1 MADSR
6 NPGLAMAGLLST
18 KYFVTEVML
27 GIRTVSV
34 PYLWKPIKS
43 KQMKRRDFIRTS
55 GMMGAIPLIPKDT
68 LAPAATQSG
77 TKGTP
82 RIFVTGGGS
91 NDIMMKFFTGLTG
104 KENPRVCLIPTASAD
119 RESGIARWNER
130 AQGLGFQPFVQR
142 MFISSYRQ
150 DYEFEPFL
158 LSMDAIWVSGGNTL
172 NMIAIWKAQGIDKIL
187 KKAWDQGIVLG
198 GGSAG
203 SICWF
208 EQGNT
213 DSRPVELSAM
223 EALGFLKGSHCPHYF
238 AEGPRRDS
246 YVGMI
251 QDGRLKD
258 GYALDNNVGCLF
270 EGQEL
275 KRVVTSHAGS
285 RGFYVSKVNGEIIEK
300 ELPAEVLE

>member
-1 MADSR
+1 M
-6 NPGLAMAGLLST
+6 
-18 KYFVTEVML
+18 
-27 GIRTVSV
+27 
-34 PYLWKPIKS
+34 
-43 KQMKRRDFIRTS
+43 QRREFIRTS
-55 GMMGAIPLIPKDT
+55 GLLSAAPLIPKENLT
-68 LAPAATQSG
+68 PPPVKSG

-82 RIFVTGGGS
+82 RIFVTGGGA
-91 NDIMMKFFTGLTG
+91 NDAMMKFFMSLTG
-104 KENPRVCLIPTASAD
+104 KDNPRVCLIPTASAD
-119 RESGIARWNER
+119 RDSGIARWFER
-130 AQGLGFQPFVQR
+130 ADGLGFQPFVQR

-150 DYEFEPFL
+150 DYEFESFL

-213 DSRPVELSAM
+213 DSRPVQLTAM

-246 YVGMI
+246 YIEMI

-275 KRVVTSHAGS
+275 KKVVASRAGS
-285 RGFYVSKVNGEIIEK
+285 RGFYVSKVNGKIVEK
-300 ELPAEVLE
+300 ELEAEVLKG

>member
-1 MADSR
+1 
-6 NPGLAMAGLLST
+6 
-18 KYFVTEVML
+18 
-27 GIRTVSV
+27 
-34 PYLWKPIKS
+34 
-43 KQMKRRDFIRTS
+43 MKRRDFIKTS
-55 GMMGAIPLIPKDT
+55 GIMGAAPFIPQEAITPPPSNSKV
-68 LAPAATQSG
+68 
-77 TKGTP
+77 KGTP

-91 NDIMMKFFTGLTG
+91 DDSMMKYFLDLTG

-119 RESGIARWNER
+119 RDARVLRWFER
-130 AQGLGFQPFVQR
+130 ANGLGFQPFVQR

-187 KKAWDQGIVLG
+187 RKAWDQGIVLG

-213 DSRPVELSAM
+213 DSRPVKLSAM
-223 EALGFLKGSHCPHYF
+223 EALGFLKGSHCPHYI

-246 YVGMI
+246 YVEMI
-251 QDGRLKD
+251 QNGQLKA

-275 KRVVTSHAGS
+275 KKVVASRESG
-285 RGFYVSKVNGEIIEK
+285 RGFYVSKVNGKVVEK
-300 ELPAEVLE
+300 ELEVELLKDK